1 MFDLGSNDMASADL
15 ILYMHA
21 CITTCNCSIMI
32 LKVSA
37 IASQSESSSHEIY
50 FVINNTWNEKT
61 MVFNNF
67 RAHEMHSQLE
77 VTKILEYKANL
88 TV

>member
-1 MFDLGSNDMASADL
+1 L
-15 ILYMHA
+15 
-21 CITTCNCSIMI
+21 
-32 LKVSA
+32 SA
-37 IASQSESSSHEIY
+37 ITSQCESSTHEIY
-50 FVINNTWNEKT
+50 FVINSTWNEKT

-77 VTKILEYKANL
+77 VTKMLEYKANL

>member
-1 MFDLGSNDMASADL
+1 MASADL

-32 LKVSA
+32 LNASA
-37 IASQSESSSHEIY
+37 IASQCESSSHEID
-50 FVINNTWNEKT
+50 FVVNSTWNEKT

-67 RAHEMHSQLE
+67 RANEVHSQLE
-77 VTKILEYKANL
+77 VTKMLEYKQTL
-88 TV
+88 LFSS